1 MMRVT
6 YIGPSAVVTLP
17 QHGYLAERHGAPIA
31 VDDELG
37 ISLCEQTTNWKPA
50 DPESQALLDD
60 FYRWVAA
67 HEKRDTIVDG
77 EIVVRWMPRPPEPE
91 PDPAAEAAPVPE
103 PAKPAAAAPRPRGT
117 RSTNS
122 TPTQES

>member
-1 MMRVT
+1 MRVT
-6 YIGPSAVVTLP
+6 YIGPIAVVTLP
-17 QHGYLAERHGAPIA
+17 QHGYLAERHGAPIE

-91 PDPAAEAAPVPE
+91 PAAEAAPVPE
-103 PAKPAAAAPRPRGT
+103 PAEPAAAAPRPRGA

-122 TPTQES
+122 TPTQEA